1 MIVVGVYMDHCP
13 GQYSQ
18 KKIMKIFK
26 TVCFVLFF
34 FVFILKT
41 LLLRMSQ
48 KVYKKYHAQKV
59 LKFALDIE
67 LAQLKFTYITVLK

>member
-1 MIVVGVYMDHCP
+1 MESDSSRCIHGPLPWTVL
-13 GQYSQ
+13 S
-18 KKIMKIFK
+18 KKNYEN
-26 TVCFVLFF
+26 LQNFF
-34 FVFILKT
+34 FSFFILKT

-67 LAQLKFTYITVLK
+67 LAQLKFTYITVIK